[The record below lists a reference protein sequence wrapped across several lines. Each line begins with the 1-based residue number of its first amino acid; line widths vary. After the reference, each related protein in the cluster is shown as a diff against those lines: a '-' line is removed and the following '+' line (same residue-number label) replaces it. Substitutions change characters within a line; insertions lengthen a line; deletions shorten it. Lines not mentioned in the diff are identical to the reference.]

1 MVWRIGEFIIGDN
14 YTIADITALVTID
27 FAKWMKQTLPES
39 AGNAR
44 RWYEAV
50 SSRAERQRLATSGE
64 ADMYDVVI
72 SNGRVINPLNQIDA
86 VMDVA
91 IHAGKIAKVAPG
103 IDDAETTRS
112 IDATGKLVTPGL
124 VDIHAH
130 VIGPGGIDVDGIC
143 GVGAGVTSIIDAG
156 GAMAADLP
164 GALEVATPSDVYSLL
179 TNHNW
184 PSGYGPS
191 QIDPVDTEAVRDAI
205 STYPDSVLGIKV
217 ALTPAIVDA
226 YGLDGLKKAREV
238 AADTGTRVM
247 LHIGDIGNP
256 ALEPTPSSV
265 TSEALGMLQ
274 AGDILTHVYS
284 PLTGGPL
291 DEHEKLLPALG
302 EACERGV
309 VMDAAKGDYG
319 FGWEAADQI
328 LGKGIKPD
336 TVSSDVELH
345 SPATTPSGLMV
356 ENRRATGARVKS
368 ELSLVEYMAF
378 FLELGFSVEE
388 VIRMTTSARRRSGH
402 SRSGRRSRRRETCR
416 RDGARAQTGRYK

>member
-1 MVWRIGEFIIGDN
+1 
-14 YTIADITALVTID
+14 
-27 FAKWMKQTLPES
+27 
-39 AGNAR
+39 
-44 RWYEAV
+44 
-50 SSRAERQRLATSGE
+50 
-64 ADMYDVVI
+64 MYDVLI
-72 SNGRVINPLNQIDA
+72 TNGRVIDPANQIDA

-91 IHAGKIAKVAPG
+91 IHEGKIVKVAPD
-103 IDDAETTRS
+103 IADAAAARA
-112 IDATGKLVTPGL
+112 IDATGKLVLPGL

-130 VIGPGGIDVDGIC
+130 VIGPSEVDVDGPC

-156 GAMAADLP
+156 SAMASDLP
-164 GALEVATPSDVYSLL
+164 GALEVATPSAVYALL

-184 PSGYGPS
+184 PDGFRPPKV
-191 QIDPVDTEAVRDAI
+191 DPVDVKAVRDAI
-205 STYPDSVLGIKV
+205 VSHPDSVLGIKV
-217 ALTPAIVDA
+217 ALTPAIVGA
-226 YGLDGLKKAREV
+226 YGLDGLRKAREV
-238 AADTGTRVM
+238 AAETGTMVM

-256 ALEPTPSSV
+256 ALDSTPSSV

-291 DEHEKLLPALG
+291 DENEQLLPALG

-319 FGWEAADQI
+319 FGWDAADQI

-345 SPATTPSGLMV
+345 SPATTSSGLMV
-356 ENRRATGARVKS
+356 ENRRATGARVAS

-378 FLELGFSVEE
+378 FLELGFTVDE
-388 VIRMTTSARRRSGH
+388 VIRMTTSAPAAAAKIADRAGDLSDGKPADVTVLDL
-402 SRSGRRSRRRETCR
+402 RE
-416 RDGARAQTGRYK
+416 GRYRLTDVDGVSRVGRQAFVPVVTLKDGIVYEPSAGPHAWGFEPPSAD